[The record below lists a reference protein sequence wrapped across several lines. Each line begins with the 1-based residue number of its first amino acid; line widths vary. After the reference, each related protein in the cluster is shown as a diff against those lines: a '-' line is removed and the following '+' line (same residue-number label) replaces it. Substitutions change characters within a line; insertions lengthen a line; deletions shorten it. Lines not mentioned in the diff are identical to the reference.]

1 MLRRVALA
9 AVGCAILV
17 IAGSQSV
24 LASDDIGRFRVG
36 GLFGAAMAD
45 HEDLNDTI
53 DDAEDFWTHW
63 EIDWNDDDDVGGGLA
78 LGIFAEYL
86 VNDRFAV
93 GAEFMRLS
101 GSGGYN
107 WSYADDFV
115 SDEVDVGYAAT
126 GNIASAYGIYRL
138 RLGDSPVSLRFGA
151 GAGYFFGAKFELDFS
166 TRRTSEDWGVLGG
179 SRDTTFVGQTDV
191 EASGS
196 GIAFNGLLGAEY
208 HLTDQLIMM
217 ASASYRIARVDEL
230 KVDQASSSENGMP
243 VDTWWVLE
251 EGETLKWYNENGVY
265 FSTEDGDNVGLDF
278 GGLQLTVSVAYAF

>member
-1 MLRRVALA
+1 MLKRVVLA
-9 AVGCAILV
+9 AVGCAILTV
-17 IAGSQSV
+17 AGSQSV
-24 LASDDIGRFRVG
+24 LASDDVGRFRVG
-36 GLFGAAMAD
+36 GLFGVAMAD
-45 HEDLNDTI
+45 HEDLNETI
-53 DDAEDFWTHW
+53 DGAEEFWTQW
-63 EIDWNDDDDVGGGLA
+63 GVDWNDNNVGGGLA

-107 WSYADDFV
+107 WSDAHDFG
-115 SDEVDVGYAAT
+115 STDVDVGYAAT
-126 GNIASAYGIYRL
+126 GNIASSYGVYRL
-138 RLGDSPVSLRFGA
+138 PLGDSPVTLRLGA
-151 GAGYFFGAKFELDFS
+151 GAGYFFGAEFELDFS
-166 TRRTSEDWGVLGG
+166 VRQTFEEPGGLGG
-179 SRDTTFVGQTDV
+179 SRDSTFVGQTDV

-196 GIAFNGLLGAEY
+196 GGAFNGLFGAEY

-230 KVDQASSSENGMP
+230 EVDEASSRENGMP
-243 VDTWWVLE
+243 VDTWWDLE

-265 FSTEDGDNVGLDF
+265 FSTEEGDNVGLDF